1 MSGGGEFRE
10 GRLTDD
16 QIIMMIDKQLKMHEQ
31 FKYKNQRDNDVDNAA
46 AIVITKQVTTPVI
59 NTKSSGQLIPV
70 VASPSPMF
78 TC

>member
-31 FKYKNQRDNDVDNAA
+31 FKYKNQRDNDVDNVA